1 MLEILIISIGL
12 VLVAEG
18 LMCLLLANKIEDLVN
33 LLTNLNPKKIQTIS
47 LSMIVLGLCLIYFT
61 FKYYIEIK

>member
-12 VLVAEG
+12 VLVVEG
-18 LMCLLLANKIEDLVN
+18 LMCLLLVSKIEDFVN
-33 LLTNLNPKKIQTIS
+33 LLINVNPKKIQTIS

-61 FKYYIEIK
+61 FRYYTEIK

>member
-47 LSMIVLGLCLIYFT
+47 LSMIVLGICLIYFT
-61 FKYYIEIK
+61 FRYYIDIK

>member
-12 VLVAEG
+12 VLVVEG
-18 LMCLLLANKIEDLVN
+18 LMCLLLVSKIEDFVN
-33 LLTNLNPKKIQTIS
+33 LLINVNPKKIQTIS

-61 FKYYIEIK
+61 FKYYIETK